1 MRIAKCIAF
10 FVVEDKLNIPKNKL
24 EDKLGEIRSLINT
37 LGWKAYE
44 VASIKAKRLDPAF
57 YITRGKVEYIKSLPY
72 LSEVDY
78 IIFYNDLSP
87 VHIRNLENE
96 LGKKVL
102 TKVDLV
108 LMIFKEHAVS
118 MEAKLQVE
126 LASLMVELPRLYG
139 IGKGM
144 EQIKGGI
151 GLRGPGERRTEVMK
165 RHIKEKIR
173 VLKSRIEEIKKHR
186 RNQLKL
192 RRSMFN
198 ISIVGYTNSGKS
210 TLMNYLTKAG
220 VLEEDKLFSTLDTK
234 TKKIYIDGLIM
245 TITDTVGFIEDI
257 PPQLVEAFYST
268 LEVVKVSDLLLHV
281 VDITSNF
288 IDDKIASVN
297 NVLKTIF
304 KADGAEIPELLYVF
318 NKIDLLKDV
327 DVIRELEE
335 KYPNSVFISA
345 KEGIN
350 IRELRRRLVE
360 IARNAS
366 KCRV

>member
-1 MRIAKCIAF
+1 MRDIRCLAF
-10 FVVEDKLNIPKNKL
+10 LVVEDRLNIPESKL
-24 EDKLGEIRSLINT
+24 QDRLEEIRSLIKT
-37 LGWKAYE
+37 LGWKIYE
-44 VASIKAKRLDPAF
+44 ISSIKVRRLDPAF
-57 YITRGKVEYIKSLPY
+57 YITRGKVEGIKLSPY
-72 LSEVDY
+72 LPEVDY
-78 IIFYNDLSP
+78 VIFYNDLSP

-96 LGKKVL
+96 LGKRVL
-102 TKVDLV
+102 TKVDLI

-173 VLKSRIEEIKKHR
+173 VLKAKIEEIKKHR

-192 RRSMFN
+192 RRDVFN

-210 TLMNYLTKAG
+210 TLMNCLTKAG

-234 TKKIYIDGLIM
+234 TKKLYIDGFTM
-245 TITDTVGFIEDI
+245 TITDTVGFIEDV

-268 LEVVKVSDLLLHV
+268 LEVVKTSDLLLHV

-288 IDDKIASVN
+288 IDDKITSVN
-297 NVLKTIF
+297 NILTTIF
-304 KADGAEIPELLYVF
+304 KTEGTEMPESLYVF
-318 NKIDLLKDV
+318 NKIDILKDV
-327 DVIRELEE
+327 GIIRELEE
-335 KYPNSVFISA
+335 RYPNSVFISA

-350 IRELRRRLVE
+350 IKELRRKLVE
-360 IARNAS
+360 VVERHS